1 MKRLSIV
8 ALAAGAMALTLAGCG
23 SDKSS
28 DTNGLKQAGTTTAAR
43 TTSAGASTTT
53 TAAATPVQPPAEAPT
68 SATAAK
74 KTAAPAGAQTTCG
87 DFRDLT
93 EDAEKQ
99 VIDQVLAA
107 NPGSFL
113 DGSPNVALGTAK
125 LACLAST
132 YANTPVAV
140 AIRVAPK

>member
-8 ALAAGAMALTLAGCG
+8 ALAAGAMALSLAACS
-23 SDKSS
+23 SDKTA

-43 TTSAGASTTT
+43 TTNPVAS
-53 TAAATPVQPPAEAPT
+53 TAAAPVVQPPADAPT

-74 KTAAPAGAQTTCG
+74 KTSAPAGAQTTCS

-113 DGSPNVALGTAK
+113 AGSPNVALGTAK
-125 LACLAST
+125 LACLATT

>member
-28 DTNGLKQAGTTTAAR
+28 DANGLKQAGTTTAAR
-43 TTSAGASTTT
+43 ITSAGASTTT
-53 TAAATPVQPPAEAPT
+53 AAAPVQPPAEAPT

>member
-1 MKRLSIV
+1 
-8 ALAAGAMALTLAGCG
+8 MALSLAGCG
-23 SDKSS
+23 SDKSGES
-28 DTNGLKQAGTTTAAR
+28 NSLKQAGTTTTAR
-43 TTSAGASTTT
+43 TLSPVASSAP
-53 TAAATPVQPPAEAPT
+53 AAAPIQPPANAPT

-74 KTAAPAGAQTTCG
+74 KTAAPAGAATTCG

-93 EDAEKQ
+93 DDAERQ

-125 LACLAST
+125 LACLAT
-132 YANTPVAV
+132 AYANTPVAV

>member
-8 ALAAGAMALTLAGCG
+8 ALAAGAMALSLVGCG
-23 SDKSS
+23 SDKSG
-28 DTNGLKQAGTTTAAR
+28 DTSGLKQAATSTAAR
-43 TTSAGASTTT
+43 TTAPAASTSATT
-53 TAAATPVQPPAEAPT
+53 PFTEPAAAPT
-68 SATAAK
+68 SATVVK
-74 KTAAPAGAQTTCG
+74 KTSAPAGAQTTCG

-93 EDAEKQ
+93 DDTEKQ
-99 VIDQVLAA
+99 VIDQILAA

-125 LACLAST
+125 LACLATT